1 MPQIIYSPSKYIQGS
16 GEIARLG
23 AYCRDMGAKEACAIV
38 DPYIL
43 SKYEQEIWSSFDSE
57 CIPLSL
63 QVFQG
68 ECSQV
73 QAERIAAELYQG
85 SKGMIVGIGGGKTLD
100 MAKAVS
106 HFASLPVM
114 LVPTVASTDA
124 ACSALAVLYHEPGE
138 IDRYLPLRR
147 SPDLVVADVTVIA
160 GAPVRLLA
168 AGMGDALS
176 TYYEARACHRS
187 GAVTST
193 GGTGTLA
200 ALALARTCLD
210 TLLADGRQALEDV
223 RAGRVTAA
231 VEHIVE
237 ANIYLSGIGFESGGL
252 AAAHAI
258 HNGLTLLEECR
269 GVLHGEKV
277 AFATLVQLI
286 LEDAPE
292 EEIREAAEFCRMAG
306 LPVTLGELGLDG
318 SDHERLMVAAEAGC
332 TLADTPMTN
341 MPFPVTPQQVLEA
354 MLEADRRGAVLLSQ
368 PNGG

>member
-1 MPQIIYSPSKYIQGS
+1 MPQIIYSPSKYIQGN

-23 AYCRDMGAKEACAIV
+23 AYCRETGARGAYVLV

-43 SKYEQEIWSSFDSE
+43 SNYEQEIRSSFE
-57 CIPLSL
+57 AEQVMLSL
-63 QVFQG
+63 REFRG
-68 ECSQV
+68 ECTQV
-73 QAERIAAELYQG
+73 QAEQIAAEMDRAG
-85 SKGMIVGIGGGKTLD
+85 TDMIVGIGGGKTLD
-100 MAKAVS
+100 MAKAAS
-106 HFASLPVM
+106 HFSSLPVM

-124 ACSALAVLYHEPGE
+124 PCSALAVLYQDSGSF
-138 IDRYLPLRR
+138 DRYLLLRR
-147 SPDLVVADVTVIA
+147 SPDLVVADVAVIA

-176 TYYEARACHRS
+176 TYYEARACRRA
-187 GAVTST
+187 GAVTSS

-210 TLLADGRQALEDV
+210 TLLTDGQQALEDV

-277 AFATLVQLI
+277 AFATMVQLI
-286 LEDAPE
+286 LEGAPE
-292 EEIREAAEFCRMAG
+292 EEICEAAEFCRMAG

-318 SDHERLMVAAEAGC
+318 ADHQRLMVAAEASC
-332 TLADTPMTN
+332 TLDDTPMNN
-341 MPFPVTPQQVLEA
+341 MPFPVTPQQVLAA
-354 MLEADRRGAVLLSQ
+354 MLEADRRGAGLASC
-368 PNGG
+368 

>member
-23 AYCRDMGAKEACAIV
+23 AYCREMGAKEACAIV

-43 SKYEQEIWSSFDSE
+43 SKYEQEIRGSFLAE
-57 CIPLSL
+57 HIPLSL
-63 QVFQG
+63 RELRG

-73 QAERIAAELYQG
+73 QAEQIAAELEQD
-85 SKGMIVGIGGGKTLD
+85 STDIIVGIGGGKTLD

-106 HFASLPVM
+106 YFTGWPVM

-124 ACSALAVLYHEPGE
+124 PCSALAVLYHESGE

-147 SPDLVVADVTVIA
+147 SPDLVVADVAVVA

-176 TYYEARACHRS
+176 TYYEARACRRS

-210 TLLADGRQALEDV
+210 TVLADGVQALTDA

-258 HNGLTLLEECR
+258 HNGLTLLGECR
-269 GVLHGEKV
+269 SVLHGEKV
-277 AFATLVQLI
+277 AFATLVQLV
-286 LEDAPE
+286 LEGASE
-292 EEIREAAEFCRMAG
+292 EEICGAAEFCRMAG
-306 LPVTLGELGLDG
+306 LPVTLGELGLEG
-318 SDHERLMVAAEAGC
+318 ADHERLMVAAEASC
-332 TLADTPMTN
+332 TLEDTPMTN

-354 MLEADRRGAVLLSQ
+354 VLEVDRRGAGLALKN
-368 PNGG
+368 NGG